1 MRSEERQ
8 RSQDP
13 GVGRSW
19 ERKGLARRA
28 EILGIGRKGAEF
40 FEVPCRNRL
49 PVRRQHCGAGS
60 VGRFETDLLA
70 MKYMLIFHGSKADFD
85 LRTDPVKGPVFWG
98 EFMAYVK
105 AIQDS
110 GIMVSGAGLEVPENG
125 KIVRI
130 REGKNQVEDG
140 PYAEAK
146 ESLAGFFLVEVP
158 NMETAVDWAGRCPW
172 AMHGTVEVRGVLAP
186 GGR

>member
-1 MRSEERQ
+1 MRSEETQ
-8 RSQDP
+8 RSREP
-13 GVGRSW
+13 ESRSQ
-19 ERKGLARRA
+19 E
-28 EILGIGRKGAEF
+28 
-40 FEVPCRNRL
+40 
-49 PVRRQHCGAGS
+49 
-60 VGRFETDLLA
+60 
-70 MKYMLIFHGSKADFD
+70 
-85 LRTDPVKGPVFWG
+85 
-98 EFMAYVK
+98 VK

-130 REGKNQVEDG
+130 REGKNHVEDG
-140 PYAEAK
+140 PYAEVK